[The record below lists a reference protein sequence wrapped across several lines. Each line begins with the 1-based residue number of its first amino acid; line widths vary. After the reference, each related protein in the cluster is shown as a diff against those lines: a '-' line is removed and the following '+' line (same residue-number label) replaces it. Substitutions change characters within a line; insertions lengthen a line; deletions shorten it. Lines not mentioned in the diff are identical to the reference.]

1 MKKQIILTLIIFM
14 ISITSANAA
23 ILSGL
28 DNSLIPI
35 AGQGCSVFGCTM
47 MGNIDMN
54 GYTIYNVT
62 LSNVTFNYTI
72 MINSS
77 QIVNPIWL
85 NITGGYLTGNLN
97 MTGND
102 ITNIGTLNANIL
114 TGNLDSSYIINPY
127 WLNITDQRYN
137 DTLFIL
143 NELLNYYNITE
154 VDNLLDNKL
163 DINDQRYNDTTLIL
177 TVNQTVLNELA
188 GKLNLTDQRYN
199 QSNLIYLVNSTVW
212 AELENKLNLTDQRF
226 NDSYIL
232 GYTKQGDGIYLYND
246 TSTIYLNVTAIGE
259 LVNISINGS
268 FPPFVAY
275 TNVVNTFNDDQI
287 INEGYKL
294 SFRDSLNDTFF
305 FYNST
310 NKTLQLIVNGVIQ
323 QDWGASTR
331 VYGKATFFDNAQFE
345 NITGQG
351 VLLDTSLFVTGN
363 TSSTYYFGSG
373 LYLTDVCLENG
384 SNCEGVISNIN
395 FSVNQT
401 LNDYLLKDDQRYN
414 NTLLI
419 FDVNQ
424 SLWDYVLN
432 STTKKGDGIYLYNDS
447 TTIYFNETKNN
458 ETINN
463 IAENRIMT
471 YNFTLS
477 SGNYSALS
485 NINISYQITQI
496 TVIPNSNTTTYRFE
510 LLEYPSYNVI
520 ERDLIPH
527 KKVWN
532 IEKSYALNNQILAN
546 ITQSSPADTFNV
558 IIKYLSNGVSI

>member
-1 MKKQIILTLIIFM
+1 MKKQIILILITFI
-14 ISITSANAA
+14 ISITSVNAS

-35 AGQGCSVFGCTM
+35 ANQGCSILGCTM
-47 MGNIDMN
+47 QGNIDMN

-62 LSNVTFNYTI
+62 LSNVTLNYTI
-72 MINSS
+72 MVNSS
-77 QIVNPIWL
+77 QVINPIWL

-102 ITNIGTLNANIL
+102 ISDVGVINANTLI
-114 TGNLDSSYIINPY
+114 GNLDSSYVINPY

-137 DTLFIL
+137 DTI
-143 NELLNYYNITE
+143 
-154 VDNLLDNKL
+154 
-163 DINDQRYNDTTLIL
+163 LIL
-177 TVNQTVLNELA
+177 TVNQTVFEELT
-188 GKLNLTDQRYN
+188 GKLNLTDQRFN
-199 QSNLIYLVNSTVW
+199 ESNLIYLVNSTVW
-212 AELENKLNLTDQRF
+212 AELEEKLNLTDQRY
-226 NDSYIL
+226 NDTYIL

-246 TSTIYLNVTAIGE
+246 SNTIYLNTSTIGE
-259 LVNISINGS
+259 LVNFSINES
-268 FPPFVAY
+268 FPPYIAY
-275 TNVVNTFNDDQI
+275 TNIKNTFNQDQV
-287 INEGYKL
+287 INESFKL

-305 FYNST
+305 FYNNT
-310 NKTLQLIVNGVIQ
+310 NKTLQLYVNGIIQ

-351 VLLDTSLFVTGN
+351 VLLDTSLFVTEN
-363 TSSTYYFGSG
+363 TTSTYYFGSG
-373 LYLTDVCLENG
+373 LYLTDVCLQNG
-384 SNCEGVISNIN
+384 SNCQGVISNIN
-395 FSVNQT
+395 FSINQT

-414 NTLLI
+414 DTFLI
-419 FDVNQ
+419 LDVNQ
-424 SLWDYVLN
+424 TLWDYLINVT
-432 STTKKGDGIYLYNDS
+432 SKKGDGVYLYNDS
-447 TTIYFNETKNN
+447 TTIYFNQTLNN
-458 ETINN
+458 QTINN
-463 IAENRIMT
+463 IVQNQIRV

-510 LLEYPSYNVI
+510 VLEYPSYNII

-546 ITQSSPADTFNV
+546 ITQSSPADTFFV
-558 IIKYLSNGVSI
+558 SVKYLFNGVST